1 MKYLVNSREMKQY
14 DTNTTEHFKVP
25 SLLLMERAALAVFDE
40 IKRQYP
46 CSKKFLIVCGTGN
59 NGADGFAL
67 TRLLLLDGAEVHTVL
82 IGDRKKETDQCK
94 KQLEILFA
102 YGCPVL
108 EAIPENTAY
117 DVIVDAI
124 FGVGLSRNVEGI
136 FADTI
141 RKMNEIP
148 GKKIAL
154 DMPSGISSDTG
165 AVLKCAFRADCTITF
180 AYEKIGMHLFPGNE
194 YVGEIVTKQIGITDE
209 SFLTQMPGV
218 MAFEM
223 EDLRLLP
230 KRASHS
236 NKGSFGKLLLI
247 AGSVDMAGAAVLS
260 AKAAYTAGC
269 GLVRVFTPEENRIP
283 LQTSIPEAVL
293 TTYHPEKLD
302 ASKLSEAMKWADV
315 IVCGP
320 GIGTGDAAHQIVK
333 TVLQKASVPVVL
345 DADALNIIAEDTSVL
360 LLAHTELVIT
370 PHLGEMSRLTGDSI
384 AFIQTRL
391 IDTAD
396 KFAGKFHVTCVLKDE
411 HTVVATPHGKTYLNL
426 SGNHGMATA
435 GSGDV
440 LTGIIGSLLAQRADT
455 ETAAALGVYLHGLSG
470 DTALKKC
477 GFRGMMAG
485 DIVNGL
491 RNFLAENQ
499 L

>member
-94 KQLEILFA
+94 KQLEILSA
-102 YGCPVL
+102 YGCSVL
-108 EAIPENTAY
+108 EAIPENNAY
-117 DVIVDAI
+117 DVIV
-124 FGVGLSRNVEGI
+124 
-136 FADTI
+136 
-141 RKMNEIP
+141 
-148 GKKIAL
+148 

-165 AVLKCAFRADCTITF
+165 AVLNCAFRADCTISF

-223 EDLRLLP
+223 EDLRFLP

-293 TTYHPEKLD
+293 TTYHSEKLD

-333 TVLQKASVPVVL
+333 TVLQIASVPVVL

-440 LTGIIGSLLAQRADT
+440 LTGIIGSLLAQRADV

-491 RNFLAENQ
+491 RDFLAENQ